1 MTTACC
7 AGAAHASPAGCNNAR
22 RQNAVAAPLTGQRRD
37 LHVCRSADRLQY
49 VNDPYP
55 WTEGI
60 GGDLTIVDLVANG
73 TIMPSPAAALW
84 WAIERGA
91 SLLTAGGPS
100 GAGKS
105 TLANACLGFLPD
117 GARAY
122 AVAGRDDPLRL
133 PTVGGPFYVAGAA
146 ARRIFAKVREGAR
159 VVGTLHAD
167 SVDEAIEVLG
177 GEVELLPEDIAR
189 ADLVAVT
196 RVVDDPGAG
205 DRRGVWR
212 IPSDRPVRR
221 RVVEIGLLGPDAERG
236 VGWIPLAT
244 WNGASERLDL
254 ADAPAA
260 LARWAG
266 VSRAA
271 AGKGI
276 AERADA
282 LAALAAEGRRDPR
295 DVADAVRRL
304 RVA

>member
-1 MTTACC
+1 M
-7 AGAAHASPAGCNNAR
+7 
-22 RQNAVAAPLTGQRRD
+22 
-37 LHVCRSADRLQY
+37 
-49 VNDPYP
+49 
-55 WTEGI
+55 
-60 GGDLTIVDLVANG
+60 
-73 TIMPSPAAALW
+73 
-84 WAIERGA
+84 
-91 SLLTAGGPS
+91 
-100 GAGKS
+100 
-105 TLANACLGFLPD
+105 
-117 GARAY
+117 
-122 AVAGRDDPLRL
+122 
-133 PTVGGPFYVAGAA
+133 
-146 ARRIFAKVREGAR
+146 REGAR

-205 DRRGVWR
+205 DRRRMWR

-271 AGKGI
+271 AEKGI

-295 DVADAVRRL
+295 DVADAVHRL
-304 RVA
+304 RVS

>member
-1 MTTACC
+1 M
-7 AGAAHASPAGCNNAR
+7 
-22 RQNAVAAPLTGQRRD
+22 
-37 LHVCRSADRLQY
+37 QY

-73 TIMPSPAAALW
+73 TITPSPAAALW

-117 GARAY
+117 GARVY

-133 PTVGGPFYVAGAA
+133 PTGGGPIYLLISELSDHPRPFYVAGAA

>member
-1 MTTACC
+1 
-7 AGAAHASPAGCNNAR
+7 
-22 RQNAVAAPLTGQRRD
+22 
-37 LHVCRSADRLQY
+37 LQY

-133 PTVGGPFYVAGAA
+133 PTVGGPIYLLVSELSDHPRPFYVAGAA

-205 DRRGVWR
+205 DRRRMWR

-271 AGKGI
+271 AEKGI

-304 RVA
+304 RVS

>member
-1 MTTACC
+1 M
-7 AGAAHASPAGCNNAR
+7 
-22 RQNAVAAPLTGQRRD
+22 
-37 LHVCRSADRLQY
+37 QY

-133 PTVGGPFYVAGAA
+133 PTVGGPIYLLVSELSDHPRPFYVAGAA

-205 DRRGVWR
+205 DRRRMWR

-304 RVA
+304 RVS

>member
-1 MTTACC
+1 
-7 AGAAHASPAGCNNAR
+7 
-22 RQNAVAAPLTGQRRD
+22 V
-37 LHVCRSADRLQY
+37 
-49 VNDPYP
+49 
-55 WTEGI
+55 
-60 GGDLTIVDLVANG
+60 
-73 TIMPSPAAALW
+73 
-84 WAIERGA
+84 
-91 SLLTAGGPS
+91 
-100 GAGKS
+100 
-105 TLANACLGFLPD
+105 
-117 GARAY
+117 
-122 AVAGRDDPLRL
+122 
-133 PTVGGPFYVAGAA
+133 
-146 ARRIFAKVREGAR
+146 KVREGAR

-205 DRRGVWR
+205 DRRRMWR

-271 AGKGI
+271 AEKGI

-304 RVA
+304 RVS

>member
-1 MTTACC
+1 L
-7 AGAAHASPAGCNNAR
+7 R
-22 RQNAVAAPLTGQRRD
+22 
-37 LHVCRSADRLQY
+37 Y

-55 WTEGI
+55 WTEGVS
-60 GGDLTIVDLVANG
+60 GDLSIVDLIANG
-73 TIMPSPAAALW
+73 TIPPGPAAVLW
-84 WAIERGA
+84 WALERGA

-133 PTVGGPFYVAGAA
+133 PTGGGPIYLLVSELSDHPRPFYVAGAA

-189 ADLVAVT
+189 ADLIAIT
-196 RVVDDPGAG
+196 RVVDEPGAG
-205 DRRGVWR
+205 DRRRMWR

-221 RVVEIGLLGPDAERG
+221 RVVEIGLLGPDAGRG
-236 VGWIPLAT
+236 VGWTPLAT
-244 WNGASERLDL
+244 WNAASERLEP
-254 ADAPAA
+254 ADAPAV
-260 LARWAG
+260 LARWDHVAPG
-266 VSRAA
+266 AA
-271 AGKGI
+271 QTEI
-276 AERADA
+276 VERADA
-282 LAALAAEGRRDPR
+282 LASLAAEGRRDPR
-295 DVADAVRRL
+295 DLAAAVRRL
-304 RVA
+304 RAS